1 MFDDFHL
8 KFIQILDQK
17 KNNETRKQEE
27 DLITYRIQEEKEG
40 GVEGLSDLFTFDS
53 SVFISWGAE
62 RAVSGGLAEVIGDG
76 FPRSASGPF
85 QAEPPN
91 RKAEK

>member
-17 KNNETRKQEE
+17 KNNETSKQEE

-53 SVFISWGAE
+53 SQVHLLGS
-62 RAVSGGLAEVIGDG
+62 RACSLGG
-76 FPRSASGPF
+76 PR
-85 QAEPPN
+85 
-91 RKAEK
+91 